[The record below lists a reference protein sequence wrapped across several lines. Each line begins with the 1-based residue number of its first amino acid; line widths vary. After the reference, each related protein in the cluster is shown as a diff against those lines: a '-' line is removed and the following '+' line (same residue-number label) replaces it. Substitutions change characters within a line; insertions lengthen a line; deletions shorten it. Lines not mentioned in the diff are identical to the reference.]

1 MANQFLPSTT
11 CAVTLECQEIIA
23 ATAKNYHCGK
33 AKALEIIVKEW
44 SELDKA
50 VESLLDYTDK
60 ICLPQNISRAKTL
73 HNLAIHLE
81 AQRWTGV

>member
-33 AKALEIIVKEW
+33 AKALEIIIKEW

-50 VESLLDYTDK
+50 VEKLLDEADK
-60 ICLPQNISRAKTL
+60 LCVPQHISRAKTL
-73 HNLAIHLE
+73 DCLAIYLE
-81 AQRWTGV
+81 SCSWTNT